1 MSQILVSSDI
11 VSHVIQ
17 KQAKNKQIKG
27 SRFRQLYKINFYS
40 MHLENKYY
48 AESRCWEK
56 KQQKYA
62 CDMKAKIKGMDY
74 EMAIYDQ

>member
-1 MSQILVSSDI
+1 
-11 VSHVIQ
+11 
-17 KQAKNKQIKG
+17 
-27 SRFRQLYKINFYS
+27 

-56 KQQKYA
+56 KHQKYA
-62 CDMKAKIKGMDY
+62 CDMKAKIKVKGMDY